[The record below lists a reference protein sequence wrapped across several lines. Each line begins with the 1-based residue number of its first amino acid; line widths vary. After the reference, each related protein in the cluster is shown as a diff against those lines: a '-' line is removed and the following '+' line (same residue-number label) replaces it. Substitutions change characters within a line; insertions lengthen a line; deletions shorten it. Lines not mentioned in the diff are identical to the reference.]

1 MTSPVAIA
9 FYLLV
14 AVILVVYAIWLAAWF
29 DRRRNTTK
37 LSLGLVQKQAEEDYV
52 NGYKVGWSDAQKKFA
67 EMLKEQQETPEGY
80 RTSPLP
86 VCGKCQDV
94 CGKCVEVVPRKSNPP
109 PGAPEPPP
117 AFLVPPFYPELKSG
131 KGSDLDFRSKSQTEE
146 YHKLLGYIPS
156 SYEKTHQTQDG
167 KKYTR

>member
-67 EMLKEQQETPEGY
+67 EMLKEQQESPEGY

-109 PGAPEPPP
+109 LGAPEPPP
-117 AFLVPPFYPELKSG
+117 AFLVPPFPTPTAGNSEYLKMTNH
-131 KGSDLDFRSKSQTEE
+131 LDSLIKQ
-146 YHKLLGYIPS
+146 
-156 SYEKTHQTQDG
+156 THQTRDG